1 MTSVAQENLFS
12 AGRIGDQIRGR
23 GTEGD
28 EAAIG
33 ADGRR
38 VAVGVAC
45 SAIFGGGQYGRLRLA
60 IARGTFAG
68 VAQENLRGGVLL
80 PVRRSSESHKAA
92 VHADGRSFFRN
103 CQCRLRCLSGSRAE
117 SGVRGNRERLRV
129 TRAAADRK
137 SVV

>member
-1 MTSVAQENLFS
+1 MASVAQENLFS

-28 EAAIG
+28 EPAIG

-45 SAIFGGGQYGRLRLA
+45 SAIFGGGQYGGLRLA

-80 PVRRSSESHKAA
+80 SRRRTGRRYKAG
-92 VHADGRSFFRN
+92 VHADRRSF
-103 CQCRLRCLSGSRAE
+103 S
-117 SGVRGNRERLRV
+117 
-129 TRAAADRK
+129 
-137 SVV
+137 